1 MVVESDPSL
10 RLATPLLDPPQLEHG
25 PAEPYPLLHRQP
37 GSRIGLCPG
46 TPSSPWGLDLP
57 FPGDPRALSASGPS
71 HRPQATGPRSAR
83 SQHNGPGM
91 TRPRPTGPRRGGAR
105 DVAGLVDPV
114 AEGGGQEPAEPRD
127 VLHRHAEGAN
137 AAVALPDA
145 QHHKVPLRMPGDPQ
159 PGPALVQEHIPA
171 ARQRRRVLHRPSVV
185 APPPRF
191 KAHPPDA
198 STSPQGFPHS
208 WRTRPIRRRRRLGSR
223 HDHQTPRRSRRTGA
237 TR

>member
-10 RLATPLLDPPQLEHG
+10 SPATPVLDPPQLEHG

-37 GSRIGLCPG
+37 GSRTGLCPG

-71 HRPQATGPRSAR
+71 HRPQATGPRSTG
-83 SQHNGPGM
+83 SQRNGPGT
-91 TRPRPTGPRRGGAR
+91 TRPRPTGPGATGPGPRGPRPTGPRRSGAQA
-105 DVAGLVDPV
+105 VAGLVDPV
-114 AEGGGQEPAEPRD
+114 AEGGGQKPTEAGD
-127 VLHRHAEGAN
+127 VLHRHAEGAD

-171 ARQRRRVLHRPSVV
+171 ARQCRRVLHRPSVA
-185 APPPRF
+185 APLPRF
-191 KAHPPDA
+191 KAGHLPGFSTFSA
-198 STSPQGFPHS
+198 HSSNSTSAAARVPP
-208 WRTRPIRRRRRLGSR
+208 
-223 HDHQTPRRSRRTGA
+223 
-237 TR
+237 